1 MDLVR
6 PYLDSR
12 RPSLCCFMAR
22 GLTLTRSGSTR
33 PLIQNAQGL
42 SRRDFGTHEFIE
54 PLVSHC
60 CATPFRL
67 LVQTKGSKGKDARV
81 TRRRCAPNH
90 CQSNKKFSGRRVR
103 QKLGRLSPPS
113 NTLPHRRS
121 APGTLRPCA
130 SRSLH
135 TGPEYRRVT
144 HSSELVRL
152 HTGIKAIGYV
162 LVGLRLRLIRP
173 TPIVTLSE
181 R

>member
-1 MDLVR
+1 MRLPFVCSSKRKEAKEKTPGLRVGAKRAELLPEQYQVLGPKGAALVNQ
-6 PYLDSR
+6 Y
-12 RPSLCCFMAR
+12 
-22 GLTLTRSGSTR
+22 GS
-33 PLIQNAQGL
+33 
-42 SRRDFGTHEFIE
+42 DHFGD
-54 PLVSHC
+54 P
-60 CATPFRL
+60 
-67 LVQTKGSKGKDARV
+67 QTGW
-81 TRRRCAPNH
+81 
-90 CQSNKKFSGRRVR
+90 
-103 QKLGRLSPPS
+103 
-113 NTLPHRRS
+113 PHRRR
-121 APGTLRPCA
+121 APETLRPCA